1 MAAATAIVALLVPV
15 FGAVFMATPTAAGAL
30 LPTQAALEDIPG
42 DLLVLYQRAAA
53 ERCPGLPWTVVA
65 AIGRVETNHGRNVAV
80 SSAGALGPMQ
90 FMPPSWRAFGIDADG
105 DGVADVMNPV
115 DAVHSAAVYLCRH
128 GGGNP
133 ATLRD
138 AIFAY
143 NRAGWYVDLVLGH
156 AARYGVASTAPL
168 SADASALL
176 ASPNLV
182 LTSGARADLAAGIV
196 DARLVALLAALSER
210 HVLAISVFRTGHAK
224 HVAGTT
230 RVSNHWCGQAADI
243 WMIDGQR
250 VQRAHGSARF
260 IAEWLR
266 TLDGPLRP
274 SEVGSPWPDLRG
286 GGHFSDAAHQG
297 HLHIG
302 FGPRCTG

>member
-156 AARYGVASTAPL
+156 AGRYGVASTAPL

-182 LTSGARADLAAGIV
+182 LTAGARADLAAGII

-224 HVAGTT
+224 HVAGTN